1 MSERERQRLGR
12 VVRLDATRF
21 DPTLPTNASRLRA
34 LRAHQ
39 VSAPAVGFSASE
51 SARID
56 AELAP
61 LERPLQDRVVGE
73 IVAEASA
80 QAPPEAAFASA

>member
-1 MSERERQRLGR
+1 
-12 VVRLDATRF
+12 
-21 DPTLPTNASRLRA
+21 
-34 LRAHQ
+34 
-39 VSAPAVGFSASE
+39 VGLSASE